1 MIDYKEYTKLR
12 DIAQK
17 RIKRAQAAGVH
28 IDIRIPTV
36 KELRHRGED
45 VGNIELMRLEQF
57 VRTGFSLARR
67 AAASRPVYTAEE
79 RRARKNQQN
88 RDYRRRKVAREYERE
103 EYPNKYQ
110 SYLKGLQTMWAK
122 LPPKKRPDI
131 PPSKLPGFF
140 AYMDSRF
147 AQGSSKDK
155 KYVFDIFVDD
165 FLQILKKGYN
175 PDQIMKDFDV
185 FMAEQSA
192 LAGRAND
199 MQGMSYER
207 SISLYDEFKGHRGL

>member
-17 RIKRAQAAGVH
+17 RVKRAQAAGVH
-28 IDIRIPTV
+28 IDIYIPKV
-36 KELRHRGED
+36 KELRQRGEFA
-45 VGNIELMRLEQF
+45 GNIELIRLEQF
-57 VRTGFSLARR
+57 IKTGYSLSRR
-67 AAASRPVYTAEE
+67 AAEARPVYTAEE
-79 RRARKNQQN
+79 KRARKNEQN
-88 RDYRRRKVAREYERE
+88 RDYRRRKVAKEYERE
-103 EYPNKYQ
+103 AYPTKYQ
-110 SYLKGLQTMWAK
+110 SYLKGLKTMGVDV
-122 LPPKKRPDI
+122 R
-131 PPSKLPGFF
+131 PSKLPGFF

-175 PDQIMKDFDV
+175 PGQIMKDFDI

-192 LAGRAND
+192 LAARAND

-207 SISLYDEFKGHRGL
+207 SISLYDEFKASRGF

>member
-1 MIDYKEYTKLR
+1 MINYKEYTKLR

-28 IDIRIPTV
+28 IDVHVPTV
-36 KELRHRGED
+36 KELRQRGED

-67 AAASRPVYTAEE
+67 AAESRPIYTAEE
-79 RRARKNQQN
+79 KRARKNQQN

-103 EYPNKYQ
+103 EYPTKYQ
-110 SYLKGLQTMWAK
+110 SYLKGLKTMGV
-122 LPPKKRPDI
+122 DV

-165 FLQILKKGYN
+165 FMQILRKGYN
-175 PDQIMKDFDV
+175 PGQIMKDFDV
-185 FMAEQSA
+185 FMAEQTA
-192 LAGRAND
+192 IAGRAND

-207 SISLYDEFKGHRGL
+207 SISLYDEFKGSRGL

>member
-28 IDIRIPTV
+28 IDIRVPTV
-36 KELRHRGED
+36 KELRQRGED

-67 AAASRPVYTAEE
+67 SAESRPVYTAEE
-79 RRARKNQQN
+79 KRARKNQQN

-103 EYPNKYQ
+103 EYPTKYQ
-110 SYLKGLQTMWAK
+110 SYLKGLKTMGV
-122 LPPKKRPDI
+122 DV

-155 KYVFDIFVDD
+155 KYVFDIFVED
-165 FLQILKKGYN
+165 FQKMLQKGYSAN
-175 PDQIMKDFDV
+175 QIVTDFRQFEADQ
-185 FMAEQSA
+185 A
-192 LAGRAND
+192 LLADRAAG
-199 MQGMSYER
+199 MQGTSYE
-207 SISLYDEFKGHRGL
+207 